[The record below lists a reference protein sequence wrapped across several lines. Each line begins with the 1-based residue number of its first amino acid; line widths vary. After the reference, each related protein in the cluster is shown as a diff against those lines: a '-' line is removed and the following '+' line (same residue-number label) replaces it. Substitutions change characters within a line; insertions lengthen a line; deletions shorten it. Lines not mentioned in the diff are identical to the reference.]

1 VKRLSESWIDIQ
13 NKPIKELRGYDLKLG
28 ASRRIRDDSGLTLLS
43 ITGKQQG
50 GKSSYGMLIL
60 WEMYKGN
67 VDEIMRHIVF
77 TIEDFTKLISDAIN
91 GGYREKCIMWDDA
104 SITGSAAKWT
114 VDPKGVMYLAG
125 LGDTLGVATKSV
137 IMTSPSGDM
146 IKAFRN
152 YTKYKVVI
160 SQGKHNYDRIARGYW
175 IGKSPMEQRYCSL
188 EFQDNYDTRIPFY
201 ERYAAVRKQ
210 ISLLAIKNLNA
221 VMAHDN
227 EQQEPMTKADRA
239 RELYRDYEAG
249 MFGDMSYKQVCMAN
263 KIPYSTAMNARNSF
277 QTTTTSHP
285 CQLVIPQTIFANL
298 KRNDNKGENDDE

>member
-1 VKRLSESWIDIQ
+1 MKDKSWLEIQSEPV
-13 NKPIKELRGYDLKLG
+13 NDLKKRKLRLG
-28 ASRRIRDDSGLTLLS
+28 ASKRIRDDSGLTMFS

-60 WEMYKGN
+60 WEMYHGN

-152 YTKYKVVI
+152 YAKYKIVI
-160 SQGKHNYDRIARGYW
+160 SQGRHRFDRIARGYW

-188 EFQDNYDTRIPFY
+188 EFQDNYDVRIPFY
-201 ERYAAVRKQ
+201 ERYAAVRKE
-210 ISLLAIKNLNA
+210 ISLLAIKNLNEA
-221 VMAHDN
+221 IKPIEEN
-227 EQQEPMTKADRA
+227 TQPITKAERA
-239 RELYRDYEAG
+239 KELYRDFIAG
-249 MFGDMSYKQVCMAN
+249 VFGDMSYKAVCLAN
-263 KIPYSTAMNARNSF
+263 KIPYSTAMNAKGSF
-277 QTTTTSHP
+277 
-285 CQLVIPQTIFANL
+285 
-298 KRNDNKGENDDE
+298 

>member
-1 VKRLSESWIDIQ
+1 MMKNESWLDIQ
-13 NKPIKELRGYDLKLG
+13 NKPVKELREYNLQLG
-28 ASRRIRDDSGLTLLS
+28 ASKKIRDDNGLTLFS

-60 WEMYKGN
+60 YEMYHGN

-152 YTKYKVVI
+152 YTKYKIVI
-160 SQGKHNYDRIARGYW
+160 NQGRHKYDRIARGYW

-201 ERYAAVRKQ
+201 ERYAQVRKE

-221 VMAHDN
+221 VMKPDEGMQPITNA
-227 EQQEPMTKADRA
+227 QRA
-239 RELYRDYEAG
+239 QELYRDHQAG
-249 MFGDMSYKQVCMAN
+249 VFGDMSYKQVCLAN
-263 KIPYSTAMNARNSF
+263 RIPYSTAMNARNTF
-277 QTTTTSHP
+277 TTTTTSP
-285 CQLVIPQTIFANL
+285 PSYIGNPRTKTANL
-298 KRNDNKGENDDE
+298 NDEQEYEGNDYDE